1 MIPSVDTYVYHQLE
15 RNLKAILKHPDILAQ
30 ALAGIDEKAR
40 TNFIKTYA
48 GETPKKEIEVGYQF
62 PGTKETFDARFVVQ
76 MGTGHETTRSLGSVE
91 GTFTF
96 REGEEAY
103 ENSVIEDGGDNLY
116 IELSQ
121 PIGAFHSATSVSFSK
136 SDNLTI
142 DGNRLV
148 FRKAGN
154 ERLVGLRIGINYL
167 SKVEVDQDEDPV
179 GLQKGYSSNEEI
191 EITPI
196 STNMDTARCLDA
208 ILKVIMIVMLDNREE
223 KTGFLLQKLTFNGMQ
238 NIVSDTDRLV
248 FGRPLTVEYVVTYSV
263 DYDLT
268 QKLTSVILRGLD
280 SIE

>member
-15 RNLKAILKHPDILAQ
+15 RNIKAILKHPDILAQ

-48 GETPKKEIEVGYQF
+48 GDRPKKEVEVSYQF
-62 PGTKETFDARFVVQ
+62 PDVKETFDARYVVQ
-76 MGTGHETTRSLGSVE
+76 MGSGHETSRSLGSVE

-96 REGEEAY
+96 REGEEAF
-103 ENSVIEDGGDNLY
+103 EHSVIMDGGDRLY

-121 PIGAFHSATSVSFSK
+121 LVGLFHSADNLSFSEQ
-136 SDNLTI
+136 DNLTI
-142 DGNRLV
+142 EGNRIN
-148 FRKAGN
+148 FRKSGN
-154 ERLVGLRIGINYL
+154 ERLVGLQVGIHYL
-167 SKVEVDQDEDPV
+167 SKVDSGEEEDPV
-179 GLQKGYSSNEEI
+179 GLQRGYTSNEEI
-191 EITPI
+191 EVTPV

-208 ILKVIMIVMLDNREE
+208 ILKVIMIIMLDNREE
-223 KTGFLLQKLTFNGMQ
+223 KTGFLLQKLTFGRMMD
-238 NIVSDTDRLV
+238 IVSDADRLA
-248 FGRPLTVEYVVTYSV
+248 FGRPLTIEYVVTYSV